1 MTCQISLEAA
11 QQAISKTMALAA
23 SDGKKPVS
31 LCVVDQTGTLLALVR
46 MDSVP
51 ERTVPIVM
59 GKAYTAM
66 RMRSSTGELQKLLQA
81 RNLTLADYCDPG
93 LTSMPGGLAVKDGDL
108 CLGAVAVSG
117 RLPAEDEVLAERFA
131 LYLLE
136 ALRG

>member
-1 MTCQISLEAA
+1 MACQISLEAA
-11 QQAISKTMALAA
+11 QQAICKTMVLAA
-23 SDGKKPVS
+23 TDGKNPVV
-31 LCVVDQTGTLLALVR
+31 LCVVDQTGTLLALAR
-46 MDSVP
+46 MNGVP

-59 GKAYTAM
+59 GKAYTAA
-66 RMRSSTGELQKLLQA
+66 RLHSSTREFQNLLQA

-117 RLPAEDEVLAERFA
+117 RALTEDEALAESFA
-131 LYLLE
+131 HYLLE